1 MKGLQGE
8 RLRQAFHYFDK
19 DQTGYITP
27 ADFQRII
34 TELARHKLSDSVI
47 ETLPTLSTLSPGGKI
62 TYSEC
67 IAFYNVSQGQHELQR
82 ARQY

>member
-19 DQTGYITP
+19 DQTGYISP

-34 TELARHKLSDSVI
+34 KEIAAHKLSDTVLESVPSLANL
-47 ETLPTLSTLSPGGKI
+47 TPGGKI

-67 IAFYNVSQGQHELQR
+67 IAFYNVSLGDR
-82 ARQY
+82 FPARYHR